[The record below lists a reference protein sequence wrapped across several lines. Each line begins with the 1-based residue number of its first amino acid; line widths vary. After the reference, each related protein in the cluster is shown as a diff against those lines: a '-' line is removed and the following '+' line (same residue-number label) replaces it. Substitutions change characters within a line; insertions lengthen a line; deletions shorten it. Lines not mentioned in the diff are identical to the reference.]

1 MAYFMNN
8 KKLSKLF
15 ISISSCALFACSAV
29 SQSAPP
35 IKIKNHPID
44 ALVTQYQAETT
55 LPSTATK
62 IDQMRIMH
70 IDLDYVYDP
79 DKTQQQQNIQ
89 ALIARIQQIQ
99 PNTIFLQAFADPD
112 ANGSAD
118 QVYFENRHI
127 TTRDNLFPQVL
138 SAIREQTQVQHIY
151 AWLPLIAWEFPKQ
164 EHLQYVENSQK
175 SSHGYIRVSPFD
187 PKNISLVAE
196 IFSDFLQKNPVDG
209 ILYHDDITLSDYED
223 NSAAAQKMYT
233 AWGFKDLSVLRN
245 PNHPQQFKFAQY
257 KTAYLDQFA
266 AGISQILKKQK
277 PNLLTARNMYAP
289 VVLNPKSE
297 QWFSQSQTSTLH
309 HYDYNAIMAMPYMEE
324 SSNHRQFYLDLITQA
339 KKYDPNLDRT
349 IFELQAVNWK
359 NNRKISSQELAETM
373 QLLKQHGVKHFGYY
387 PDDFV
392 QQHPRA
398 STLKSAFS
406 LDHSNHM
413 PEGHPLHY
421 SAR

>member
-1 MAYFMNN
+1 MAYFPNN
-8 KKLSKLF
+8 KNLSKLLMC
-15 ISISSCALFACSAV
+15 IASLPLFACSAV

-35 IKIKNHPID
+35 IKIKNHPIN
-44 ALVTQYQAETT
+44 ALVTQYQAQTT
-55 LPSTATK
+55 QPSTATK
-62 IDQMRIMH
+62 INQMRIMH
-70 IDLDYVYDP
+70 IDLDYVFDS
-79 DKTQQQQNIQ
+79 DKAQQQQNIQ

-127 TTRDNLFPQVL
+127 ATRDNLFPQVL
-138 SAIREQTQVQHIY
+138 STIREQTQVQHVY

-164 EHLQYVENSQK
+164 EQLQYVENSQK
-175 SSHGYIRVSPFD
+175 SSQGYIRISPFD
-187 PKNISLVAE
+187 PQNMRLVAE

-223 NSAAAQKMYT
+223 SSPIAQKVYT
-233 AWGFKDLSVLRN
+233 SWGFKELTLLSN
-245 PNHPQQFKFAQY
+245 PNHPQQLKFAQY

-289 VVLNPKSE
+289 VLLNPKSE
-297 QWFSQSQTSTLH
+297 QWFAQSQVSTLQS
-309 HYDYNAIMAMPYMEE
+309 YDYNAIMAMPYMEE
-324 SSNHRQFYLDLITQA
+324 SPNHHQFYLDLITQA

-398 STLKSAFS
+398 SILKSTFS
-406 LDHSNHM
+406 LDHSNHR
-413 PEGHPLHY
+413 P
-421 SAR
+421 

>member
-118 QVYFENRHI
+118 QVYFENCYMPV
-127 TTRDNLFPQVL
+127 RDNLFQQVL
-138 SAIREQTQVQHIY
+138 QQIRQNTQVQHVY
-151 AWLPLIAWEFPKQ
+151 AWLPVLAWELPKDQ
-164 EHLQYVENSQK
+164 QLNYVQHRQGGQK
-175 SSHGYIRVSPFD
+175 GYIRLSPFEQ
-187 PKNISLVAE
+187 KNLE
-196 IFSDFLQKNPVDG
+196 IIMDIYRDFIQHNPVDG
-209 ILYHDDITLSDYED
+209 VLYHDDVTLSDYED
-223 NSAAAQKMYT
+223 SSALAHKYYQQ
-233 AWGFKDLSVLRN
+233 WGFSHRIFKDLR
-245 PNHPQQFKFAQY
+245 HPEQARLAKY
-257 KTAYLDQFA
+257 KTAYLDQLA
-266 AGISQILKKQK
+266 AGITQVLKQYK
-277 PNLLTARNMYAP
+277 PNLLVARNMYAP
-289 VVLNPKSE
+289 VVTQPQSE
-297 QWFSQSQTSTLH
+297 QWFAQSMPSTYRY
-309 HYDYNAIMAMPYMEE
+309 YDYNAIMAMPYMEQ
-324 SSNHRQFYLDLITQA
+324 SKDHKKFYLDLIQHA

-349 IFELQAVNWK
+349 IFELQTVNWR
-359 NNRKISSQELAETM
+359 NQQKISTQELQHTI
-373 QLLKQHGVKHFGYY
+373 QLLEQHGVKHIGYY

-392 QQHPRA
+392 AQHPQVKPMQL
-398 STLKSAFS
+398 SFQLDSEPDSAQ
-406 LDHSNHM
+406 
-413 PEGHPLHY
+413 
-421 SAR
+421 

>member
-1 MAYFMNN
+1 MAYFPNN
-8 KKLSKLF
+8 KNLRKLLMCIASLP
-15 ISISSCALFACSAV
+15 LFACSAV

-44 ALVTQYQAETT
+44 ALVTQYQAQTT

-70 IDLDYVYDP
+70 IDLDYVFDP
-79 DKTQQQQNIQ
+79 DTAQQQQNIQ
-89 ALIARIQQIQ
+89 ALIARIKQIQ

-127 TTRDNLFPQVL
+127 ATRDNLFPQVL
-138 SAIREQTQVQHIY
+138 STIRDQTQVQHVY

-164 EHLQYVENSQK
+164 EQLQYVENSQK
-175 SSHGYIRVSPFD
+175 SSQGYIRISPFD
-187 PKNISLVAE
+187 PQNMRLVAE

-209 ILYHDDITLSDYED
+209 ILYHDDITLNDYED
-223 NSAAAQKMYT
+223 SSPIAQKVYT
-233 AWGFKDLSVLRN
+233 SWGFKDLTLLSN
-245 PNHPQQFKFAQY
+245 PNHPQQLKFAQY

-297 QWFSQSQTSTLH
+297 QWFAQSQVSTLQS
-309 HYDYNAIMAMPYMEE
+309 YDYNAIMAMPYMEE
-324 SSNHRQFYLDLITQA
+324 SPNHHQFYLDLITQA

-398 STLKSAFS
+398 SILKSTFS
-406 LDHSNHM
+406 LDHSNHR
-413 PEGHPLHY
+413 P
-421 SAR
+421 